1 MEIGQSP
8 TGGVPPPAAA
18 PPSRSEIE
26 RKLSFKS
33 AARPTA
39 PHNESPKKNKV
50 SWMAPILWNQ
60 LISEAT
66 HVPIFIPNAG
76 SAKRDIRQRL

>member
-1 MEIGQSP
+1 VSLLFDGPEGRADVESGQSP

-39 PHNESPKKNKV
+39 SHNESPKKNKV
-50 SWMAPILWNQ
+50 SSYHGLY
-60 LISEAT
+60 E
-66 HVPIFIPNAG
+66 
-76 SAKRDIRQRL
+76 

>member
-50 SWMAPILWNQ
+50 SYIGPI
-60 LISEAT
+60 
-66 HVPIFIPNAG
+66 V
-76 SAKRDIRQRL
+76 